1 MSEELSRRSL
11 LKLAGAASAAG
22 LTVGVID
29 PPKAEAATLVV
40 VDAVIDFGHRVN
52 RVMIKAVFDG
62 IPASTSTADFLVRVI
77 VTDVRDPSNPVIH
90 DSGDNPV
97 DAVR

>member
-62 IPASTSTADFLVRVI
+62 IPASTSTADFLVQ
-77 VTDVRDPSNPVIH
+77 VTLTDLREPGAPPIYSGANP
-90 DSGDNPV
+90 P